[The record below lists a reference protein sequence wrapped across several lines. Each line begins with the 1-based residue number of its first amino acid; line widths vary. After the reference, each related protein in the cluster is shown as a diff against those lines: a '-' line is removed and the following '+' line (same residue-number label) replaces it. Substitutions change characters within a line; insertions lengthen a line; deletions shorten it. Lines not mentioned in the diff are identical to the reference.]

1 MQVDSSGL
9 ATFTCLYV
17 LIKRVK
23 LLTEKRTLKALFFSR
38 KQRKSESLAKVQ
50 FVIDSCRL
58 VSQSNY
64 LSNSNKDCDWLILV
78 CFIRDRKNFRI
89 PILGLKGGNNRDFKG
104 IFLGKPKIGKVLPT
118 PFMDQENP
126 ILIPPTGFVCPNFYP
141 RMGVSCTI
149 LSPTLGFNIPIPVP
163 TMEFFG
169 PRSYPKVGFFCII
182 GVLCSTYRHL
192 SQRQILI
199 VCQ

>member
-64 LSNSNKDCDWLILV
+64 LSNSNEECDRLILA
-78 CFIRDRKNFRI
+78 CFIREQYTADATFTPLENKVWFQIQPNAW
-89 PILGLKGGNNRDFKG
+89 GNYWNLCHKT
-104 IFLGKPKIGKVLPT
+104 IKKP
-118 PFMDQENP
+118 
-126 ILIPPTGFVCPNFYP
+126 
-141 RMGVSCTI
+141 R
-149 LSPTLGFNIPIPVP
+149 
-163 TMEFFG
+163 
-169 PRSYPKVGFFCII
+169 
-182 GVLCSTYRHL
+182 LCSARTQTVL
-192 SQRQILI
+192 L
-199 VCQ
+199 